1 MFGNLDTKYVV
12 KELVSTRKGGQS
24 LGFIFLFIQ
33 LVVHPFT

>member
-1 MFGNLDTKYVV
+1 MFGNLDPKYVV

-24 LGFIFLFIQ
+24 LGFILFIQ